1 MKSVFRFR
9 VRLQI
14 RNPDFKIQIQIF
26 QYECNNTAEQNIK
39 AEGRTKTLRKGEGKE
54 KKRKRGTKSAQDVVK
69 SRSRYL
75 FVGGKLAVRF
85 NTKSFMN
92 LTGKQIHVQSLQ
104 NNKQLLTV
112 FTWSRSG
119 YVINPL
125 QC

>member
-75 FVGGKLAVRF
+75 FVGRKLAVRF

-92 LTGKQIHVQSLQ
+92 LTGKHIHVQSLQ

-112 FTWSRSG
+112 FTWRGSG

>member
-1 MKSVFRFR
+1 MPAILNAIIQPYKTK
-9 VRLQI
+9 RL
-14 RNPDFKIQIQIF
+14 
-26 QYECNNTAEQNIK
+26 K
-39 AEGRTKTLRKGEGKE
+39 AEPKHQGREKG
-54 KKRKRGTKSAQDVVK
+54 KKKKGTSGTKSVQDVVK

-85 NTKSFMN
+85 ITKSFTN
-92 LTGKQIHVQSLQ
+92 LTGKHIHVQSLQ

>member
-1 MKSVFRFR
+1 MPTT
-9 VRLQI
+9 L
-14 RNPDFKIQIQIF
+14 
-26 QYECNNTAEQNIK
+26 NTAEQNKK
-39 AEGRTKTLRKGEGKE
+39 AEGRTKTLRKGGRER
-54 KKRKRGTKSAQDVVK
+54 KKREEGNKSVQHVVK

-85 NTKSFMN
+85 NTKRFTN
-92 LTGKQIHVQSLQ
+92 LTGKHIHVQSLQ